1 MASPTAGAV
10 NLGSAYGEVLVDYS
24 NVERNLQNVMA
35 TVERGVANSM
45 NRVGASLQRIG
56 TAVTVATLPVAGF
69 VKQGISAFANFEEVL
84 AEIEARTGAT
94 AEQMRIVE
102 SVALD
107 MGKKTAFSAKQAAE
121 GMLQLLASG
130 MDTNQAIAALRPTL
144 DLAAAGKISLAEAAS
159 YVTTILGQFRLEADQ
174 SGRVADALARASA
187 ASRAEVSDLGQAFA
201 NVGPIANRFG
211 LSVEDTAAILAQFA
225 NNGIMGAEAGTQL
238 KSMLTNLTRPTD
250 DVQKMWK
257 QLGVNLYD
265 TEGRIRPLNAVLQEL
280 NSKLNTMSEQDRN
293 EAIITLAGSYGQMGL
308 EVLLASNG
316 FDTMTAK
323 MQQQAGAAKVAERW
337 MTTLKGKLES
347 MLGSLET
354 VMIRIFKPLAENIL
368 KPLIDRGTEL
378 LNWVSDVLEKSP
390 ALAYGLGLVLGVL
403 VLLGPGLIAV
413 GTGLRL
419 LSMLMSTFSIGS
431 ALAALGPFIPM
442 LLAVAAAIGVLV
454 LAYKTNFLGF
464 ADFVNGFVTE
474 VGRLVDTVQGFID
487 RIREVGLSQAL
498 REFYA
503 AGGPFQ
509 KMGKGVVRGILDI
522 VGAVAGFIRLIRKDG
537 FIAAWEQ
544 VFTTLGDGSSWI
556 GNILQSF
563 GMAQGRAEAIGRT
576 INRFALAFMNGVQ
589 AVRRFVTGL
598 VAAFEDGGFRG
609 AFEYL
614 RQAAIEGLPIFLEG
628 LNTLISGAWAWIREQ
643 APGFAQ
649 NLGEMIGR
657 GLRTLVDLIIQYG
670 PTVLAGL
677 VALLAVVGEWL
688 ITTGIPEFVG
698 FAIDVI
704 DGFMQGFND
713 GMGDVNWNEVW
724 RDVWNGAKKAA
735 GVALALLWNT
745 SIWIREELVN
755 PAIDYLRNDVEW
767 NEVWRDV
774 WNGAKKAAGVAL
786 ALLWNTSVWIREELV
801 NPAIN
806 YLRNDIN
813 WGEVWRDVWN
823 GAKKAAGVALALLWN
838 VSMWIREKIY
848 LPILNYFK
856 NKDWGEVGR
865 DFWNGLKKGISDAW
879 DSLGIEDFVKG
890 FGDKVTGGIKSV
902 FQIQSPSMVM
912 WQIGSDLVAGLRNG
926 INENA
931 QGAVNAAMMM
941 ANQINGQV
949 QGAMAQINAL
959 NALAMRPM
967 GISGA
972 LPALA
977 PAGMGNTISNT
988 NFGGISVIVPHNT
1001 IPASNNPQL
1010 QGMGIG
1016 RGVQQAL
1023 QRRGS
1028 GTRRV

>member
-1 MASPTAGAV
+1 MASPMTGAV
-10 NLGSAYGEVLVDYS
+10 NLGSAYGEVLIDYS
-24 NVERNLQNVMA
+24 NVERNLRSVMT
-35 TVERGVANSM
+35 TVERGVASSM
-45 NRVGASLQRIG
+45 NRVGANLQRIG
-56 TAVTVATLPVAGF
+56 TAFTVATLPVAGF
-69 VKQGISAFANFEEVL
+69 VKQGIAAFANFEEVL

-94 AEQMRIVE
+94 AAEMRIVE

-107 MGKKTAFSAKQAAE
+107 MGKQTAFSAKEAAE

-130 MDTNQAIAALRPTL
+130 MDTNEAIAALRPTL
-144 DLAAAGKISLAEAAS
+144 DLAAAGKISLGEAAS
-159 YVTTILGQFRLEADQ
+159 VVTTILGQFNLEADQ
-174 SGRVADALARASA
+174 SARVADALARASA
-187 ASRAEVSDLGQAFA
+187 ASRAEVSDLGQAFG

-265 TEGRIRPLNAVLQEL
+265 TEGRIRPLNSVLQEL
-280 NSKLNTMSEQDRN
+280 NRKLSTMSEQDRN

-316 FDTMTAK
+316 FDTMAASMDK
-323 MQQQAGAAKVAERW
+323 QAGAAKVAERW
-337 MTTLKGKLES
+337 MTTLKGKMES

-368 KPLIDRGTEL
+368 KPLIDRGTEM

-390 ALAYGLGLVLGVL
+390 ALAYALGLVLAVL
-403 VLLGPGLIAV
+403 ILIGPALITI
-413 GTGLRL
+413 GTGLRII
-419 LSMLMSTFSIGS
+419 SMLMSVGSIS
-431 ALAALGPFIPM
+431 SIAAMLGPVLPI
-442 LLAVAAAIGVLV
+442 LLAIAAAIAVMV

-464 ADFVNGFVTE
+464 ADFVNGFVGQIE
-474 VGRLVDTVQGFID
+474 LIVNTVQGFIG
-487 RIREVGLSQAL
+487 RIREVGLSEAL
-498 REFYA
+498 QEFYA

-509 KMGKGVVRGILDI
+509 KMGKGVVKGILDI
-522 VGAVAGFIRLIRKDG
+522 VGAIGGFIKLIRKDG
-537 FIAAWEQ
+537 FIAAWVQ

-563 GMAQGRAEAIGRT
+563 GMAQGRAENIGRT
-576 INRFALAFMNGVQ
+576 FNRFALIFMSAVQ
-589 AVRRFVTGL
+589 AVRQFVTGL

-628 LNTLISGAWAWIREQ
+628 LNTLISGVWTWIREQ
-643 APGFAQ
+643 APGFSQ
-649 NLGEMIGR
+649 NLGEMIGQ

-670 PTVLAGL
+670 PVVLGGL
-677 VALLAVVGEWL
+677 IALLAIVGEWL

-698 FAIDVI
+698 FAIEVTES
-704 DGFMQGFND
+704 FTQGFAD

-724 RDVWNGAKKAA
+724 GTVWNAAKKGA
-735 GVALALLWNT
+735 GLALALLWNT

-755 PAIDYLRNDVEW
+755 PAIDYLRNDVNW
-767 NEVWRDV
+767 GEVWRDV

-801 NPAIN
+801 DPAVN
-806 YLRNDIN
+806 YLKNDIN
-813 WGEVWRDVWN
+813 WGEVWRDVWS
-823 GAKKAAGVALALLWN
+823 GAKKAAGLALALLWN
-838 VSMWIREKIY
+838 VSQWIREKIY

-856 NKDWGEVGR
+856 TVDWSEVGR
-865 DFWNGLKKGISDAW
+865 DLWTGFKNGVNSLW
-879 DSLGIEDFVKG
+879 DSLGIEDFFKGLADKGVKAFKDA
-890 FGDKVTGGIKSV
+890 FG
-902 FQIQSPSMVM
+902 IQSPSTVM
-912 WQIGSDLVAGLRNG
+912 WSIGENIAKGLQNG
-926 INENA
+926 INDNA
-931 QGAVNAAMMM
+931 QGAVNAAMAM
-941 ANQINGQV
+941 AGQINGQV
-949 QGAMAQINAL
+949 QGAMASINAL
-959 NALAMRPM
+959 NALAARPM
-967 GISGA
+967 GMAGA
-972 LPALA
+972 VPAMA
-977 PAGMGNTISNT
+977 NTGMGNTISNT
-988 NFGGISVIVPHNT
+988 NFGGISVIVPHNS
-1001 IPASNNPQL
+1001 IPQTNNPL
-1010 QGMGIG
+1010 AQGLGIG

-1028 GTRRV
+1028 GTRRI

>member
-1 MASPTAGAV
+1 MASPMAGAV
-10 NLGSAYGEVLVDYS
+10 NLGSAYGEVLIDYS

-45 NRVGASLQRIG
+45 NRVGANLQRIG
-56 TAVTVATLPVAGF
+56 TAVTIATLPIAGF
-69 VKQGISAFANFEEVL
+69 VRQGIAAFANFEEVL

-94 AEQMRIVE
+94 ADQMKIVE
-102 SVALD
+102 QVALD
-107 MGKKTAFSAKQAAE
+107 MGKQTAFSAKEAAE

-144 DLAAAGKISLAEAAS
+144 DLAAAGHIQLAEAAS
-159 YVTTILGQFRLEADQ
+159 VVTTILGQFNLEADQ

-265 TEGRIRPLNAVLQEL
+265 AEGRIRPLNAVLQDL
-280 NSKLNTMSEQDRN
+280 NGKLATMTEQDRN

-316 FDTMTAK
+316 FDTMAASMEK
-323 MQQQAGAAKVAERW
+323 QAGAAKVAERW

-368 KPLIDRGTEL
+368 KPLIDRGIEM

-390 ALAYGLGLVLGVL
+390 ALAYGLGLVLSVL
-403 VLLGPGLIAV
+403 ILLGPGLIAV

-419 LSMLMSTFSIGS
+419 ISMLMSTFSIGS
-431 ALAALGPFIPM
+431 AMAAIGPFLPM
-442 LLAVAAAIGVLV
+442 LLAVAAALGVLV
-454 LAYKTNFLGF
+454 LAYKTNLLGF

-487 RIREVGLSQAL
+487 RIREVGLSEAL
-498 REFYA
+498 QEFYA

-509 KMGKGVVRGILDI
+509 KMGKGVVKGILDI
-522 VGAVAGFIRLIRKDG
+522 VGAIGGFIRLIRKDG

-563 GMAQGRAEAIGRT
+563 GMAQVRAEAIGRT

-598 VAAFEDGGFRG
+598 VAAFEAGGLRG
-609 AFEYL
+609 VFDTL

-628 LNTLISGAWAWIREQ
+628 LNTLISGAWAWIRAQ
-643 APGFAQ
+643 APGLAQ
-649 NLGEMIGR
+649 NLGEMVGR

-677 VALLAVVGEWL
+677 VALLAIVGQWL
-688 ITTGIPEFVG
+688 ITTGIPEFFGLAV
-698 FAIDVI
+698 DVV

-745 SIWIREELVN
+745 SIFVREKI
-755 PAIDYLRNDVEW
+755 IDPMIKKFKEIEWDDVG
-767 NEVWRDV
+767 RDV
-774 WNGAKKAAGVAL
+774 WEMFERAMTL
-786 ALLWNTSVWIREELV
+786 AVETYYQVGPWL
-801 NPAIN
+801 
-806 YLRNDIN
+806 D
-813 WGEVWRDVWN
+813 
-823 GAKKAAGVALALLWN
+823 
-838 VSMWIREKIY
+838 EKIID
-848 LPILNYFK
+848 PMIKKFK
-856 NKDWGEVGR
+856 EIKWNEVGR
-865 DFWNGLKKGISDAW
+865 DLWQAFKTAMNLAVLLYFRVGPWLDEKVINPLVAKFKAINWTQIATDIWNGLINGLESMW
-879 DSLGIEDFVKG
+879 DSLDIDGLFRGFAERGWNSFMEGIGAK
-890 FGDKVTGGIKSV
+890 
-902 FQIQSPSMVM
+902 SPSRKF
-912 WQIGSDLVAGLRNG
+912 WEAGKAIVDGLQNG
-926 INENA
+926 INDNA

-967 GISGA
+967 GISSA

-977 PAGMGNTISNT
+977 PAPVSSTISNT
-988 NFGGISVIVPHNT
+988 NFGGISVIVPHNS
-1001 IPASNNPQL
+1001 IPQTNNPQL
-1010 QGMGIG
+1010 QGAGIG
-1016 RGVQQAL
+1016 RGIQTAL

>member
-84 AEIEARTGAT
+84 AEIEARTGST

-121 GMLQLLASG
+121 GMLHLLASG
-130 MDTNQAIAALRPTL
+130 MDTNQAIAALKPTL
-144 DLAAAGKISLAEAAS
+144 DLAAAGKISLGEAAS
-159 YVTTILGQFRLEADQ
+159 VVATILGQFSLEADQ
-174 SGRVADALARASA
+174 AGRVSDALARASA
-187 ASRAEVSDLGQAFA
+187 ASMAEISDLGQAFS

-211 LSVEDTAAILAQFA
+211 LSVEDTAAILAEFA
-225 NNGIMGAEAGTQL
+225 NKGIMGAEAGTQL

-265 TEGRIRPLNAVLQEL
+265 TEGRIRPLNSVLQEL
-280 NSKLNTMSEQDRN
+280 NSKLSTMTEQDRN
-293 EAIITLAGSYGQMGL
+293 EAIITLAGSYGQMGM

-316 FDTMTAK
+316 FDTMAASMEEQTSAAK
-323 MQQQAGAAKVAERW
+323 MTEKW
-337 MTTLKGKLES
+337 MNTLKGKLES
-347 MLGSLET
+347 LRGSLET
-354 VMIRIFKPLAENIL
+354 VMIRIFKPLSDNIL
-368 KPLIDRGTEL
+368 KPLIDRFIEFVNVIG
-378 LNWVSDVLEKSP
+378 DVLAASP
-390 ALAYGLGLVLGVL
+390 ILAYGLGLVLGVL

-431 ALAALGPFIPM
+431 AMAALGPFLPM
-442 LLAVAAAIGVLV
+442 LLAVAAAIGVVV

-474 VGRLVDTVQGFID
+474 VGRIVDIVQGFIG

-509 KMGKGVVRGILDI
+509 KMGKGVVKGILDI
-522 VGAVAGFIRLIRKDG
+522 VGAIAGFIRLIRKDG

-563 GMAQGRAEAIGRT
+563 GMAKGRAEEIGRT

-589 AVRRFVTGL
+589 AVQTFMRGL
-598 VAAFEDGGFRG
+598 RNSFNEGGLAG
-609 AFEYL
+609 AFEFL
-614 RQAAIEGLPIFLEG
+614 KRAGAILLPLLIDGLT
-628 LNTLISGAWAWIREQ
+628 TLFNGAWAWIREQ

-649 NLGEMIGR
+649 NLGEMVGR

-713 GMGDVNWNEVW
+713 GMGDVNW
-724 RDVWNGAKKAA
+724 
-735 GVALALLWNT
+735 
-745 SIWIREELVN
+745 
-755 PAIDYLRNDVEW
+755 
-767 NEVWRDV
+767 
-774 WNGAKKAAGVAL
+774 
-786 ALLWNTSVWIREELV
+786 
-801 NPAIN
+801 
-806 YLRNDIN
+806 
-813 WGEVWRDVWN
+813 GEVWRDVWN
-823 GAKKAAGVALALLWN
+823 GAKKAAGVTLALLWN
-838 VSMWIREKIY
+838 ASIWVREKFID
-848 LPILNYFK
+848 PMIKKFK
-856 NKDWGEVGR
+856 EIEWGDVSRDIWETFERAMSLAIAVYYKVGPWLDEKFIDPVIKKFKEIKWDEVGR
-865 DFWNGLKKGISDAW
+865 DIWQAFKTAMSIAIAIYFRIGPWLDEKVINPLVTKFKNINWTQIATDIWNGLINGLESMW
-879 DSLGIEDFVKG
+879 DSLDLDGLFRGFAERGWNSFMEGIGAK
-890 FGDKVTGGIKSV
+890 
-902 FQIQSPSMVM
+902 SPSRKFWEAGKAIV
-912 WQIGSDLVAGLRNG
+912 DGLRNG

-1010 QGMGIG
+1010 QGQGIG